1 MLTDRISRQG
11 YSCLLRH
18 IQIMCGFK
26 YWVKWGFECMLIGLL
41 PTPWEVATSWVF
53 FCAIFQGRSVSPRA
67 LKNGF
72 SSCYCRKTDSGFI
85 SAFTF
90 VKICIMWQSSCLT
103 RIYQAS
109 LYWWAPWPV
118 WCRAVV
124 CWILK
129 FQRNAKHPYSPAVC
143 VSLLPSFLSSLCP
156 SAIRKIHPSTA
167 LWYVVSCVFPFLCGS
182 VLMSYLNHSACKLV
196 CI

>member
-1 MLTDRISRQG
+1 MLADRISQQG

-18 IQIMCGFK
+18 IQIWFK

-41 PTPWEVATSWVF
+41 LSPWEVATSWVF
-53 FCAIFQGRSVSPRA
+53 FRAIFQGHSVSPRA

-90 VKICIMWQSSCLT
+90 VKICIMWQSSCLAT
-103 RIYQAS
+103 IYQAP

-129 FQRNAKHPYSPAVC
+129 FQRNAKHPYLPAAC
-143 VSLLPSFLSSLCP
+143 VSLLPAFLSSLCP
-156 SAIRKIHPSTA
+156 SAIRKYIPPLHFGMWWA
-167 LWYVVSCVFPFLCGS
+167 VFFPFLCGI
-182 VLMSYLNHSACKLV
+182 VLMSYLNDSACNFV